1 MTNTT
6 RRRSNG
12 TVDIDYYRA
21 RALSERRAVINAS
34 ARKLGRG
41 IRAVFA
47 ALAMPAG
54 RPILDPGMLMLIAQ
68 AATKRPPI

>member
-6 RRRSNG
+6 RRRTNG

-21 RALSERRAVINAS
+21 QALSERRTVINAS
-34 ARKLGRG
+34 VRKLGRG
-41 IRAVFA
+41 IRAMVA

-54 RPILDPGMLMLIAQ
+54 RPMPDPGMLMLIAQ
-68 AATKRPPI
+68 AATKRTPI